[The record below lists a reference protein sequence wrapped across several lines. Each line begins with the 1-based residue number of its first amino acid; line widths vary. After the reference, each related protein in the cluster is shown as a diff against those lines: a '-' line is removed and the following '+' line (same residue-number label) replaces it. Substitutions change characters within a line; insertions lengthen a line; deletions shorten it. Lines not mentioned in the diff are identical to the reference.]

1 MNLLSTPIIFYSF
14 FYSLVDRCVTKTIN
28 YTSKSLVLPSTY
40 LPTYSNLGIIDT
52 SMSQCVFLK
61 NGQITAYFCFIF
73 VLFTFQFLWQIYNLN
88 NINWKKRRWR
98 AWDSNPGGRA
108 GWKAKTN
115 PLSYGGPLSL
125 NVFVF
130 LVFHFVYWPN
140 WMYISFFFVLLVYY
154 VFSYCPLFCLH
165 LSFFHLYLINI
176 QNGFPISF
184 CFPKKAYIPTA

>member
-14 FYSLVDRCVTKTIN
+14 FYSLVDRYATKTIN

-98 AWDSNPGGRA
+98 AWDSNQGGRA

-115 PLSYGGPLSL
+115 PLSYGGPPISQCVCVSCFSFRLLAQL
-125 NVFVF
+125 NVYLF
-130 LVFHFVYWPN
+130 
-140 WMYISFFFVLLVYY
+140 
-154 VFSYCPLFCLH
+154 LFCLIG
-165 LSFFHLYLINI
+165 LLCFLLLSTVLFASFFLSLIFN
-176 QNGFPISF
+176 
-184 CFPKKAYIPTA
+184 